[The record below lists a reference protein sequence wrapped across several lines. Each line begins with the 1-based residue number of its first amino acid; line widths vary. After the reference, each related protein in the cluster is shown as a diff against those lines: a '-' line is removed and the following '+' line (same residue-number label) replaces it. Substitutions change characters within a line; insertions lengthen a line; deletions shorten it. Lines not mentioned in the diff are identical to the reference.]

1 MSRVYYV
8 RDARGERE
16 LTEADMPLAVGGEG
30 RGDVVITGAGH
41 DAVLAYIA
49 LSEGHAYIQPGEDAG
64 ELYHNHERFMES
76 RWLKSGDH
84 IQAGESV
91 LHWMVQ
97 GDQVVISVQR
107 HVSPRD
113 TAPPLQPPPVSPPAS
128 RPLPVVDNAASSGRK
143 RGRAVRGLA
152 VLFLLLV
159 LGAVFVLVAAPV
171 AVSIS
176 PHPQSQSL
184 QGFPPPVT
192 IGKRQMVLPGR
203 YTVRALR
210 EGYRPLEEAIVVTR
224 DGFQEFVFE
233 LQELPGRVGITVTP
247 AVPFRLFTGEQEL
260 AVDPAGTAEIDR
272 GRHRLRVVTERY
284 LPAGLALEVEGFGR
298 LQSVE
303 FALQPG
309 WADLRLA
316 SIPAG
321 AKVRIDDALVGVTP
335 LETEILHG
343 SRSVTLSLER
353 YKPAS
358 LQLDVEAGTVLEPDA
373 IALEPADGQLV
384 LGSQPAGATISVDGE
399 FRGTTPATLMLA
411 SGTEHRLRLSKP
423 GYEIFSKAVTLE
435 PDAIDELAVSLMPQ
449 YGVVFLA
456 TRPADAS
463 LQIDG
468 KPAGKATQRLRLT
481 TRSHTLEVSKPGYTT
496 RRLTVTPRAGGSQN
510 VDIELK
516 TVAESRAAATPATLT
531 TKGGQALR
539 LVRPGGSFR
548 MGASRREAGRRAN
561 ESARLVQLTRAF
573 YLGTN
578 EVTNGEFRR
587 FRASHS
593 TGSAEGAGLNADDQP
608 VADVSWD
615 DAARYCNWLS
625 REEGL
630 PEAYREAG
638 GHLQAVSPMTSG
650 YRLPTEAEWS
660 YVARVLGRQDPSR
673 YPWTGSYPPTSLAG
687 NFADAQIADTLA
699 HVVPGYDDSYRGSA
713 PVGRFAARPAGF
725 YDLGGNVAEWMHDYY
740 AVYPGMAGQLA
751 SDPSGP
757 ASGDHHVVR
766 GSSWRNGSISE
777 LRLSY
782 RDYSRGP
789 RPDLGFRI
797 ARYAE

>member
-1 MSRVYYV
+1 MSRVYYI

-16 LTEADMPLAVGGEG
+16 LTEADLPLAVGGEG
-30 RGDVVITGAGH
+30 RGDVVIAGVGH
-41 DAVLAYIA
+41 DSVLAYIA
-49 LSEGHAYIQPGEDAG
+49 LSDGHAYIQPGGDAV
-64 ELYHNHERFMES
+64 ELYHNHERFSDS

-84 IQAGESV
+84 IQAGDSM

-107 HVSPRD
+107 HVLPEQ
-113 TAPPLQPPPVSPPAS
+113 TTPPLQPPPAPPAAG
-128 RPLPVVDNAASSGRK
+128 RPLPVVDNAARSGRK
-143 RGRAVRGLA
+143 RGRTVRGLA
-152 VLFLLLV
+152 ILFLLLV
-159 LGAVFVLVAAPV
+159 LAAVFVLVATPV

-176 PHPQSQSL
+176 PLPESQSL

-192 IGKRQMVLPGR
+192 IGNRQMVLPGR
-203 YTVRALR
+203 YTVRAMR
-210 EGYRPLEEAIVVTR
+210 EGYRPLEEAIVVRR
-224 DGFQEFVFE
+224 DGFQEFAFE

-247 AVPFRLFTGEQEL
+247 AAPFRLFSAEQEL
-260 AVDPAGTAEIDR
+260 AVDPTGIAEIDR
-272 GRHRLRVVTERY
+272 GMHQLRVVTERY
-284 LPAGLALEVEGFGR
+284 LPAELSLEVEGFGR
-298 LQSVE
+298 SQSVDV
-303 FALQPG
+303 ALQPG
-309 WADLRLA
+309 WADLRLD
-316 SIPAG
+316 SKPAG
-321 AKVRIDDALVGVTP
+321 AEVSIDDERVGVTP
-335 LETEILHG
+335 LQTEILHG
-343 SRSVTLSLER
+343 PRNVTLTLER
-353 YKPAS
+353 YKTAS
-358 LQLDVEAGTVLEPDA
+358 LQLDIEAGSVLEPDA
-373 IALEPADGQLV
+373 IQLQPADGQLV
-384 LGSQPAGATISVDGE
+384 LGSQPADATISVDGE

-423 GYEIFSKAVTLE
+423 GYQTFSKDVTLA
-435 PDAIDELAVSLMPQ
+435 PGAIDDLDVNLTPQ
-449 YGVVFLA
+449 YGVVFLT

-468 KPAGKATQRLRLT
+468 RPAGKSTQRLRLT

-496 RRLTVTPRAGGSQN
+496 RRVTITPRAGVSQN
-510 VDIELK
+510 VDVELK
-516 TVAESRAAATPATLT
+516 TVAESRAAATPAKLT
-531 TKGGQALR
+531 TKAGQTLK

-573 YLGTN
+573 YLGTK

-593 TGSAEGAGLNADDQP
+593 SGSAEGAGLDADDQP
-608 VADVSWD
+608 VANISWD

-625 REEGL
+625 QKEGR

-638 GHLQAVSPMTSG
+638 GRMVAVSPMPVG

-660 YVARVLGRQDPSR
+660 YVARMLGRQDPSR
-673 YPWTGSYPPTSLAG
+673 YPWAGSYPPTSLAG

-699 HVVPGYDDSYRGSA
+699 HVVPGYDDKYRGSA
-713 PVGRFAARPAGF
+713 PVGRFAAQPDGF
-725 YDLGGNVAEWMHDYY
+725 YDLGGNVAEWIHDYY
-740 AVYPGMAGQLA
+740 AVYPGMADRLV

-757 ASGDHHVVR
+757 DSGDHHVVR